1 MLRFQEDRVATSKT
15 VAFYK
20 GKLDPS
26 KKLSSL
32 SLCGRFFLFT
42 LHGWATFFAL
52 LNEEYMKGI
61 LEAGEWCPL
70 RLWKPKKESTMA
82 QGLATCWSKYI

>member
-20 GKLDPS
+20 GTLDPAE
-26 KKLSSL
+26 KLSSL

-52 LNEEYMKGI
+52 LNEQKLKGV
-61 LEAGEWCPL
+61 LEAGEWCNL
-70 RLWKPKKESTMA
+70 D
-82 QGLATCWSKYI
+82 